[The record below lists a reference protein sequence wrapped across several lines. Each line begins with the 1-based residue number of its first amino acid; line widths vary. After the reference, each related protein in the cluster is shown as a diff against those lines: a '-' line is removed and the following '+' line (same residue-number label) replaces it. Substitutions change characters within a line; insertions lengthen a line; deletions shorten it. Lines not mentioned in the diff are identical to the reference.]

1 MPAVLEQA
9 EFAKHLHTKFRIR
22 INESESVEAELA
34 DVSDLR
40 LSERQ
45 ERFAVVFRTSNKTF
59 LGQGTRDVE
68 HDQMG
73 SDAFNLIKRFAAVDR
88 DADVK
93 PGINQVETDQLK
105 RIQFVIHQQDTGP
118 FGLCGKC
125 QFRFFCDDPLS
136 GGGTRMLSWFA
147 HDPNTR
153 PKGH

>member
-45 ERFAVVFRTSNKTF
+45 ERFAVVFRTSNETF

-73 SDAFNLIKRFAAVDR
+73 EFTLFLVPVGRDEEGIEYEACFNRM
-88 DADVK
+88 VK
-93 PGINQVETDQLK
+93 K
-105 RIQFVIHQQDTGP
+105 
-118 FGLCGKC
+118 K
-125 QFRFFCDDPLS
+125 
-136 GGGTRMLSWFA
+136 
-147 HDPNTR
+147 
-153 PKGH
+153 